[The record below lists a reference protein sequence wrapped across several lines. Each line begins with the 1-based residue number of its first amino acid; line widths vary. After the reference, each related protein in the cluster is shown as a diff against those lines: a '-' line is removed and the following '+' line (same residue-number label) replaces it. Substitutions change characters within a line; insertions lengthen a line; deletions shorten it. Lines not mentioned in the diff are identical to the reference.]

1 MNTRDEIADLESCPE
16 GGGQSGSQS
25 AEVDLLAKADLITDE
40 LLELILE
47 DYKEAGDYDLNTA
60 QD

>member
-1 MNTRDEIADLESCPE
+1 M
-16 GGGQSGSQS
+16 GQSASQS
-25 AEVDLLAKADLITDE
+25 AEGDLLAKADLITDE

-47 DYKEAGDYDLNTA
+47 DYKEASDFNLNTA